1 MGTHIDESIRKKIEE
16 ACRQNAV
23 ELYHYHVPES
33 ERQEVIDEYTKHLVK
48 GATIGYSIAQE
59 EFKQSEEKQT
69 IKLYVKDQSQQG
81 QNPTD
86 PKESGEVE
94 KPVVSMY
101 DPPAEITYIQVN
113 GKEYV
118 PIDPN
123 QDELWEELD
132 NTCTDANCNLIITE
146 AKKRYR
152 ITRVTS

>member
-1 MGTHIDESIRKKIEE
+1 MARLKIREPI
-16 ACRQNAV
+16 A
-23 ELYHYHVPES
+23 S
-33 ERQEVIDEYTKHLVK
+33 GHL
-48 GATIGYSIAQE
+48 
-59 EFKQSEEKQT
+59 
-69 IKLYVKDQSQQG
+69 
-81 QNPTD
+81 
-86 PKESGEVE
+86 
-94 KPVVSMY
+94 M
-101 DPPAEITYIQVN
+101 VN